1 MPNKTRKLHK
11 KHRRRSGGSS
21 KTWGQKEQKEWCED
35 LIKTLGMNLEKQKD
49 GFVERKAQGKPG
61 TSPRSQQYVYSK
73 LLGNARNKAQK
84 QLTKFDR
91 AEDKEQRRIHYKYSP
106 KEKFVS
112 TSGEAYNTCIATINN
127 IQKKW
132 LGPAGFEGQGRFLRF
147 LPSTTGLAISQ
158 ETWLMTHEAGA
169 AGPAS
174 KGEKALQLALKMCE
188 KVPGFM
194 KKGCVAKA
202 NAAAATAK
210 SAAAKAGSH
219 LNKAK
224 AKIQN
229 AIPPSVQEVHTAI
242 KEGIEEGRVQAAVDA
257 RKGGK
262 RKKRRTKRRRRR
274 GGTGKKGYSHP
285 KKGSKSR
292 TRKGNKDFTTKRGNK
307 VFHRKRHY
315 VRKSRKPYRKRR

>member
-11 KHRRRSGGSS
+11 KRRRQSGGSS
-21 KTWGQKEQKEWCED
+21 KKWGQKEQKEWCED
-35 LIKTLGMNLEKQKD
+35 LIKTLATNLEKQKD

-84 QLTKFDR
+84 QLTEYDR
-91 AEDKEQRRIHYKYSP
+91 GEDKEQRRIHYEYS

-112 TSGEAYNTCIATINN
+112 TSGEAHDTCIATINN

-132 LGPAGFEGQGRFLRF
+132 LGPAGFEGGSSMYN
-147 LPSTTGLAISQ
+147 PASAAAVASEQ
-158 ETWLMTHEAGA
+158 EVWLMKNEAGV
-169 AGPAS
+169 AGPATAAAPAATAAAAPA

-202 NAAAATAK
+202 NAAAALAK
-210 SAAAKAGSH
+210 G
-219 LNKAK
+219 
-224 AKIQN
+224 
-229 AIPPSVQEVHTAI
+229 V
-242 KEGIEEGRVQAAVDA
+242 

-285 KKGSKSR
+285 KKGRKSR

-315 VRKSRKPYRKRR
+315 VRKSRKPYHKRR